1 MTNTS
6 IAHKEQD
13 QIKELSDSVIRI
25 FEGLGFFFPEKA
37 EETAT
42 KHLSKKG

>member
-1 MTNTS
+1 MANTS
-6 IAHKEQD
+6 TARENQEP
-13 QIKELSDSVIRI
+13 IKELSDSVIRI

>member
-1 MTNTS
+1 MGNTS
-6 IAHKEQD
+6 TARKEQV
-13 QIKELSDSVIRI
+13 QVKELSDSVIRI

-42 KHLSKKG
+42 KHLNKKG

>member
-6 IAHKEQD
+6 TVHENQD
-13 QIKELSDSVIRI
+13 QVKELSDSIIRI